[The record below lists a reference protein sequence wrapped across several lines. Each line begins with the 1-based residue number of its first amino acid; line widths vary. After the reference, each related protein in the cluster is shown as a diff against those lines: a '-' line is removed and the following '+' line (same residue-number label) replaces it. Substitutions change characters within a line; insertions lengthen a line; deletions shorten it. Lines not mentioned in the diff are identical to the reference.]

1 MLDLSDLLIL
11 IVKVRCAFHQLFFSL
26 QQAPLV
32 DRLGA
37 FLTGFLRNFLPNYF
51 KDAKS
56 AEYSGRS
63 DVVQE

>member
-1 MLDLSDLLIL
+1 MHFINYS
-11 IVKVRCAFHQLFFSL
+11 FSL

-37 FLTGFLRNFLPNYF
+37 FLTGLPQVLLPNNF

-56 AEYSGRS
+56 AEYSGWS
-63 DVVQE
+63 DAV